1 MRALLPLLFF
11 LYFTALFTFENIP
24 ASPAMRLVWK
34 LSIEV
39 VLLLAVLAAVRTFGW
54 KLSRFAKASLSFAIL
69 ALVLV
74 RYVDITA
81 LGVLGRAFNLHG
93 DFPHVHRVFAMF
105 WEAMSL
111 GSGLMVLAIAATVMG
126 GAFALNWVGL
136 TVWER
141 ALESKTLRQIVLY
154 AAPVLA
160 VVFFLTPGGAFSV
173 PTTSIVRKQIQN
185 LRTGE
190 AGKRAAA
197 EIEWPPQNFE
207 SNLHGLSGA
216 NVFLIFLESYGVTL
230 IEDAHHFDAIG
241 PRFRALEES
250 LRQAKYH
257 FASSQ
262 IYSPTFG
269 GGSWRAHATFLSGFH
284 VDSEHLYDALL
295 ASDRE
300 TLVSVLS
307 GHGYRTVAAEP
318 GIKWYWPDGE
328 FYGFDRIYAFDDLGY
343 EGPPMGWW
351 KIPDQFTMYRLYQ
364 DEIQGAQ
371 KPLFAKFSLIMSHI
385 PYFPIPEYVQDWS
398 RFDDGTAFR
407 GSLDSVAHDAYRDL
421 RELSTWYV
429 EAFRYELDILE
440 GFLLDYVPENSL
452 VIVVGDHQPP
462 KLVTHNN
469 DSWAVP
475 MHVFSKRPELVQA
488 FAALG
493 FREGLVPLHP
503 TSFTMAG
510 FLSGF
515 LEIYDEPSPASE
527 AVTE

>member
-1 MRALLPLLFF
+1 MRALPPLLFF

-190 AGKRAAA
+190 ADQRAAA

-207 SNLHGLSGA
+207 SNLHGLIGA
-216 NVFLIFLESYGVTL
+216 NVFLIFL
-230 IEDAHHFDAIG
+230 
-241 PRFRALEES
+241 
-250 LRQAKYH
+250 
-257 FASSQ
+257 
-262 IYSPTFG
+262 
-269 GGSWRAHATFLSGFH
+269 
-284 VDSEHLYDALL
+284 
-295 ASDRE
+295 
-300 TLVSVLS
+300 
-307 GHGYRTVAAEP
+307 
-318 GIKWYWPDGE
+318 
-328 FYGFDRIYAFDDLGY
+328 
-343 EGPPMGWW
+343 
-351 KIPDQFTMYRLYQ
+351 
-364 DEIQGAQ
+364 
-371 KPLFAKFSLIMSHI
+371 
-385 PYFPIPEYVQDWS
+385 
-398 RFDDGTAFR
+398 
-407 GSLDSVAHDAYRDL
+407 
-421 RELSTWYV
+421 
-429 EAFRYELDILE
+429 
-440 GFLLDYVPENSL
+440 
-452 VIVVGDHQPP
+452 
-462 KLVTHNN
+462 
-469 DSWAVP
+469 
-475 MHVFSKRPELVQA
+475 
-488 FAALG
+488 
-493 FREGLVPLHP
+493 
-503 TSFTMAG
+503 
-510 FLSGF
+510 
-515 LEIYDEPSPASE
+515 
-527 AVTE
+527 